1 LVGVIINTM
10 TTYDGD
16 LIYIPCNTCKSLI
29 QKNKCQEHFIR
40 ECESPNPNLNLNLF
54 SQHIKHS
61 RERLLKETSWNI
73 SQNYD
78 TQSDRSSNSVDS
90 QDSEGSST
98 HSSSSG
104 NSVDDIIQKG
114 YYKNRKYVMPSVI
127 HKNGDA
133 NYEEI
138 REDICKNMCDI
149 NTSNK
154 LERQNDKHYQ
164 CEIDKFIALKNILPK
179 CHFTNES
186 NNSETIANFVY
197 NIINIKIRATSDF
210 SQE

>member
-1 LVGVIINTM
+1 M

-40 ECESPNPNLNLNLF
+40 ECESPNPNPNLL
-54 SQHIKHS
+54 SYDIKDS
-61 RERLLKETSWNI
+61 RGQLLKETSRDI
-73 SQNYD
+73 GQNYEN
-78 TQSDRSSNSVDS
+78 QSDYSSNSVDS

-104 NSVDDIIQKG
+104 NSVDDIIQIG
-114 YYKNRKYVMPSVI
+114 YYKNRKCVMPSVI

-138 REDICKNMCDI
+138 RQNIYKSVSDI
-149 NTSNK
+149 NNTSK
-154 LERQNDKHYQ
+154 LEHSNNTRRP

-179 CHFTNES
+179 CHFTNGS
-186 NNSETIANFVY
+186 SNSEAITNFVY
-197 NIINIKIRATSDF
+197 NVINVKMITTTSPTI
-210 SQE
+210 E